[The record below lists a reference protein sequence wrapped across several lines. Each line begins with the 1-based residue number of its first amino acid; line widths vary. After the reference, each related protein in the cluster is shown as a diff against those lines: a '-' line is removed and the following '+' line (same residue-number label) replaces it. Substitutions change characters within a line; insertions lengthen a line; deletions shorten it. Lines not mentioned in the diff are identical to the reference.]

1 MRDSFYRHRI
11 GAHEKI
17 TFFHERVV
25 FPDADSYRNDDLVPL
40 TTSEAPVKKISAVY
54 AISGLLAASA
64 VHAQSSVTLYGL
76 IDAGLMY
83 TNNVSKSGA
92 GGSLIQATSGNI
104 NGSRF
109 GVRGAEDLG
118 GGLKA
123 IFVLENGF
131 NVQNG
136 KLGQDG
142 RMFGRQ
148 AYVGLS
154 TTEFGAV
161 TLGRQYDSMVDFV
174 SPLSGVAGTF
184 GDAGFAHPFDNDNL
198 DHSVRMNNAVKYTS
212 GNYAGL
218 TFGGLYA
225 FSNSTDFAVNRAY
238 SAGVSYAYGPFTA
251 AAAYLQ
257 INGSTN
263 TTSSSSGAVDLNES
277 AANGTGG
284 FNLGAQVQ
292 RTAGAA
298 LNYKFGPAVIGFVY
312 THSQFQGTTSFGQT
326 NVGNSGTMRFD
337 NYELNGKYAL
347 TPAVILGISDTY
359 TDGHVGNGKNSAYG
373 TDPKWN
379 QVNFQAVYLF
389 SKRTD
394 VYLEG
399 MYQHAI
405 GHNYVAFINTA
416 GGASSSANQ
425 VVATVGLRT
434 RF

>member
-1 MRDSFYRHRI
+1 MKDRLRCRSPEALVKRI
-11 GAHEKI
+11 ATI
-17 TFFHERVV
+17 C
-25 FPDADSYRNDDLVPL
+25 
-40 TTSEAPVKKISAVY
+40 
-54 AISGLLAASA
+54 AISGVLATSGS

-83 TNNVSKSGA
+83 TNNVSKSGSHGA
-92 GGSLIQATSGNI
+92 LVQATSGNI

-109 GVRGAEDLG
+109 GMRGAEDLG

-154 TTEFGAV
+154 ATQFGAV
-161 TLGRQYDSMVDFV
+161 TLGRQYDSLVDFV
-174 SPLSGVAGTF
+174 APLSATAGTF
-184 GDAGFAHPFDNDNL
+184 GDTGFAHPFDNDNL
-198 DHSVRMNNAVKYTS
+198 NHSVRINNAVKYTS
-212 GNYAGL
+212 VNYAGL
-218 TFGGLYA
+218 TFGGMYA
-225 FSNSTDFAVNRAY
+225 FSNNTSFAVNRAY
-238 SAGVSYAYGPFTA
+238 SAGVSYAFGPLTA
-251 AAAYLQ
+251 AAGYLQ

-263 TTSSSSGAVDLNES
+263 TTSSSSGAVDIGES
-277 AANGTGG
+277 AANGSGG
-284 FNLGAQVQ
+284 FNLGADVQ
-292 RTAGAA
+292 RTIGAA
-298 LNYKFGPAVIGFVY
+298 LNYKFGPAAVGFVY

-337 NYELNGKYAL
+337 NYELNAKYAL
-347 TPAVILGISDTY
+347 TPAINLGIADTY
-359 TDGHVGNGKNSAYG
+359 TDSHVGNGSNTAYG
-373 TDPKWN
+373 SDPKWN
-379 QVNFQAVYLF
+379 QVNLQAVYLL

-394 VYLEG
+394 VYVEG
-399 MYQHAI
+399 MYQHVI

-416 GGASSSANQ
+416 GGASGTSNQ